1 MSAPETKL
9 QGAPAKDAEQQA
21 LMQKILRLRREN
33 QNQADL
39 DLMDDVYAATLGE
52 RQPVLRWGLYAT
64 GVVLFVLLVWAALAT
79 LEEVTTGSGKVI
91 PTSREQ
97 VVQSLESGILAQLLV
112 AEGDA
117 VEVDQPLLRIDDV
130 RQGASVREGQSK
142 IDALLAAAARLRAE
156 SQGSV
161 PAFDPQVQ
169 KRAPELIRNE
179 RDTFDAR
186 RKSLEAS
193 LAAQQQ
199 ALRLASEELRITEP
213 MAAGGYVSEVEV
225 LRIKRNIA
233 EAKGRLSELT
243 GKYRADAAAELARVE
258 SELAAQRA
266 GLTSRE
272 DSFRRTVLRA
282 PKRGVVK
289 NIRINTIGGVIQ
301 SGQDLLEIVPMDDNL
316 LIETRI
322 RPSDIAFLR
331 PGMAAV
337 VKITA
342 YDSAI
347 YGWLPARLVNIS
359 PDTLRDEVRR
369 EETYYRALVRTD
381 SAALKTP
388 DGKSLPII
396 PGMLAQ
402 VDIKTGQKSV
412 LSYLFKPV
420 LRAREALR
428 ER

>member
-1 MSAPETKL
+1 MNAPRVSPPHATTDGDK
-9 QGAPAKDAEQQA
+9 QA
-21 LMQKILRLRREN
+21 LMQKIKRLRHEN
-33 QNQADL
+33 QSQADL
-39 DLMDDVYAATLGE
+39 DLVDDVYAATLRE
-52 RQPVLRWGLYAT
+52 RQPVLRWGLYSMAL
-64 GVVLFVLLVWAALAT
+64 VLIVFVLWAAWAQ

-97 VVQSLESGILAQLLV
+97 VIQSLESGILAEIMV
-112 AEGDA
+112 SEGDT
-117 VEVDQPLLRIDDV
+117 VELDQALLRIDDV
-130 RQGASVREGQSK
+130 RQGASVKEGQSK
-142 IDALLAAAARLRAE
+142 VDALLAAASRLRAE
-156 SQGSV
+156 SQGSALAF
-161 PAFDPQVQ
+161 PADLQR
-169 KRAPELIRNE
+169 RAPDLTRNE

-186 RKSLEAS
+186 RRSLDAS
-193 LAAQQQ
+193 LVAQQQ
-199 ALRLASEELRITEP
+199 ALRLANDELRITEP
-213 MAAGGYVSEVEV
+213 MAAGGLVSDVDV
-225 LRIKRNIA
+225 LRIKRTIA
-233 EAKGRLSELT
+233 ETKGRLSELS
-243 GKYRADAAAELARVE
+243 GKFRADAAVELARVE
-258 SELAAQRA
+258 SELAGQRA

-289 NIRINTIGGVIQ
+289 NIRINTVGGVIQ
-301 SGQDLLEIVPMDDNL
+301 PGQDLLEIIPMDDSL

-331 PGMAAV
+331 PGMEAI
-337 VKITA
+337 VKVTA

-347 YGWLPARLVNIS
+347 YGWLPAKLVQIS

-369 EETYYRALVRTD
+369 DETYYRALVRTD
-381 SAALKTP
+381 AAALKTP

-412 LSYLFKPV
+412 LSYVFKPV

>member
-1 MSAPETKL
+1 MNAPRVSPP
-9 QGAPAKDAEQQA
+9 PATTDGDKQA
-21 LMQKILRLRREN
+21 LMRKILRLRHEN
-33 QNQADL
+33 QSQADL
-39 DLMDDVYAATLGE
+39 DLVDDVYAATLRE
-52 RQPVLRWGLYAT
+52 RQPVLRWGLYSVA
-64 GVVLFVLLVWAALAT
+64 LVLLVFVVWASWAQ

-97 VVQSLESGILAQLLV
+97 VIQSLESGILAEIMV
-112 AEGDA
+112 SEGDT
-117 VEVDQPLLRIDDV
+117 VELDQALLRIDDV
-130 RQGASVREGQSK
+130 RQGASVKEGQSK
-142 IDALLAAAARLRAE
+142 VDALLAAAARLRAE
-156 SQGSV
+156 SQGSALAF
-161 PAFDPQVQ
+161 PADVQ
-169 KRAPELIRNE
+169 RRAPDLIRNE
-179 RDTFDAR
+179 RDTFEAR
-186 RKSLEAS
+186 RRSLDAS
-193 LAAQQQ
+193 LGAQQQ
-199 ALRLASEELRITEP
+199 ALRLANDELRITEP
-213 MAAGGYVSEVEV
+213 MAAGGYVSDVDV
-225 LRIKRNIA
+225 LRIKRTIA
-233 EAKGRLSELT
+233 EAKGRLSELS
-243 GKYRADAAAELARVE
+243 GKFRADAAAELARVE
-258 SELAAQRA
+258 SELAGQRA

-272 DSFRRTVLRA
+272 DTFRRTVLRA

-289 NIRINTIGGVIQ
+289 NIRINTVGGVIQ
-301 SGQDLLEIVPMDDNL
+301 PGQDLLEIIPMDDSL

-331 PGMAAV
+331 PGMEAI

-347 YGWLPARLVNIS
+347 YGWLPAKLVQIS

-369 EETYYRALVRTD
+369 DETYYRALVRTD
-381 SAALKTP
+381 AAALKTP

-412 LSYLFKPV
+412 LSYVFKPV